1 MEFVEVSLIPTQL
14 RRLHEKAYSAF
25 AFVLFSERASESFT
39 SFSIH
44 NGRSVK
50 FLEDMVYS
58 LPMRE
63 YDVA

>member
-1 MEFVEVSLIPTQL
+1 MEFVKVSLFPTQP

-25 AFVLFSERASESFT
+25 AFVLFSEQANESFT

-44 NGRSVK
+44 NSKSVK
-50 FLEDMVYS
+50 FQEDMVYS

-63 YDVA
+63 HDVA